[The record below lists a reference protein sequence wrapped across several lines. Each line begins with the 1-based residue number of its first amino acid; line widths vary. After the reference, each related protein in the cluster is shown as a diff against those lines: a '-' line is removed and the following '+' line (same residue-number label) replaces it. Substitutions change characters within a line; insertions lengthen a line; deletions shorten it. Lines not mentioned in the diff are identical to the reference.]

1 MLNIILCTLNR
12 RTARRR
18 HPGHTAASSH
28 TRPPSAPRRRRHLT
42 SAPTPD
48 HRSGPTGDLRAG
60 ESRPIPRSAATF
72 RAPITSRGLSTPSPL
87 RSAGAKKRPAIT
99 ESDSSAQSLAPA
111 VSDRLGKTPSPR
123 GRTRHADQQRG
134 RDAAPPS
141 KPWAAQEAALRSA
154 TASRTRAVRSVTR
167 VPRRGTFRP
176 PLKPWTPRHRRRA
189 HKDDRLAEASPKGPH
204 APAPVRRLPVAHRPA
219 QQGLHPSAG
228 VGRTRRDATGPR
240 RPGPDPPTVSFATL
254 SVPQFYLRTS

>member
-12 RTARRR
+12 RTAWRR

-42 SAPTPD
+42 PAPTPD

-111 VSDRLGKTPSPR
+111 VSDRLGR
-123 GRTRHADQQRG
+123 
-134 RDAAPPS
+134 
-141 KPWAAQEAALRSA
+141 
-154 TASRTRAVRSVTR
+154 
-167 VPRRGTFRP
+167 
-176 PLKPWTPRHRRRA
+176 RHRRHRGGLDMPISNAGETPHLRRNRGPRKKRLSGALPRA
-189 HKDDRLAEASPKGPH
+189 GP
-204 APAPVRRLPVAHRPA
+204 
-219 QQGLHPSAG
+219 GPSAASR
-228 VGRTRRDATGPR
+228 VCRAAAHSGRP
-240 RPGPDPPTVSFATL
+240 
-254 SVPQFYLRTS
+254 